1 MININNKSWEKLR
14 FSDIEKLLSGADDES
29 FFFEYKA
36 DDTTTKKLIKEISA
50 FANTYGGYI
59 LLGVNDDKSIEGCKN
74 WTEQKIHVT
83 IHDSITPV
91 PNFDIKKFKHNDK
104 TIFVIKIEE
113 GGMPPY
119 ITNEGKIF
127 ERVSSGS
134 FPINDSAKLSQLF
147 YKSENQLKRIKDKIE
162 LEDIVLNENVPNN
175 LCGYLD
181 LGFSVVC
188 SENTELQKN
197 FYTMNFDSIVKY
209 LRSSNTEFSI
219 SRLGTSYLIS
229 IGRITATDKY
239 GNEVL
244 PNAGINDYIEI
255 MCDGSVK
262 CRVILTNKQ
271 RDSKADIGCITF
283 MHNIFS
289 KIYSMILGE
298 SFSKIFIYA
307 YKYERLTVL
316 KQFIPYYKKG
326 EKNTMQEEMQFEQYL
341 LNHRNKYGDNIIVNN
356 NRFPKNDFII
366 IDKSFFSKYKIK
378 YNTENLVSELFY
390 SEHNNL
396 GYIDEF

>member
-14 FSDIEKLLSGADDES
+14 FSDIKKLLSGADDET

-36 DDTTTKKLIKEISA
+36 DDTSPKKLVKEISA

-59 LLGVNDDKSIEGCKN
+59 LLGVNDDKTIGGCEK

-134 FPINDSAKLSQLF
+134 FPIKDSSKLSQLF
-147 YKSENQLKRIKDKIE
+147 YKSENQIKRIKNKIE
-162 LEDIVLNENVPNN
+162 LEDIVMDTNSPNN
-175 LCGYLD
+175 ICGYLD

-188 SENTELQKN
+188 SEKTELEKN
-197 FYTMNFDSIVKY
+197 FYTMNFDLIAEHIR
-209 LRSSNTEFSI
+209 RSNNEFSI
-219 SRLGTSYLIS
+219 SRLGTSYVIS
-229 IGRITATDKY
+229 VGKMSATDRY
-239 GNEVL
+239 GNEL
-244 PNAGINDYIEI
+244 MINAGINDYIEI

-262 CRVILTNKQ
+262 CRVILTNRQ
-271 RDSKADIGCITF
+271 GDSKVDIARINF

-289 KIYSMILGE
+289 EIYSMIFGRN
-298 SFSKIFIYA
+298 FAKIFIYA

-326 EKNTMQEEMQFEQYL
+326 SENTQEEEKEFEQYL
-341 LNHRNKYGDNIIVNN
+341 INHINKYGNNLIVNS
-356 NRFPKNDFII
+356 NRFPKNDFIM
-366 IDKSFFSKYKIK
+366 IDKNFFSKYKIK
-378 YNTENLVSELFY
+378 YNIENLVSMLFY

-396 GYIDEF
+396 GYIDEL